1 MPEDLGSFAM
11 FGAMSSHVR
20 ERRIALVLEGVTH
33 DAAVATCLVPEGVT
47 YETVVATCLV
57 YTFVV
62 VVITVCF
69 MRTWL
74 RLGRHCSNMI
84 VLVEV
89 GTQTVRDKADILQ
102 NTCEAIKKDLR
113 RRGMRADGY
122 KADLAERLH
131 EHLLHEA
138 RVA

>member
-1 MPEDLGSFAM
+1 
-11 FGAMSSHVR
+11 MSSHVR
-20 ERRIALVLEGVTH
+20 ETRIALVPEGVTHDADLATCLVLEGVTYE
-33 DAAVATCLVPEGVT
+33 AA
-47 YETVVATCLV
+47 VATCLV

-62 VVITVCF
+62 VVTTVCF
-69 MRTWL
+69 MMTWL

-102 NTCEAIKKDLR
+102 NTCEATKKDLR

-122 KADLAERLH
+122 TEDLAERLH